1 MKRVVQNILMAI
13 GILFFIGIFIPSFRV
28 ELAKLVDPI
37 LHPLLSLGKI
47 HVVIFILATFTA
59 LYSSIIQRFTVD
71 HKFMMEAQ
79 KRISEFQK
87 KYLKAVKENN
97 QFLLKQLEKEKE
109 DVHRIQVEL
118 MNMNFRTMFYTVVV
132 TIPIWVW
139 LWYVIYDV
147 AHLNVSSIGRYP
159 NVVSHFTVTV
169 PFAGL
174 IHVSQAVI
182 IPWWLFWYILCSVVV
197 GQVFRRILQ
206 E

>member
-1 MKRVVQNILMAI
+1 MKLLKNIVMLV
-13 GILFFIGIFIPSFRV
+13 GIAFMVGIFFPSFRV
-28 ELAKLVDPI
+28 GLAQLVDPV

-47 HVVIFILATFTA
+47 HIVIFILATFTA

-71 HKFMMEAQ
+71 HNFMIEAQ

-87 KYLKAVKENN
+87 KYLKAVRENN
-97 QFLLKQLEKEKE
+97 QFLLKQLEKEKDE
-109 DVHRIQVEL
+109 INRIQAEL

-147 AHLNVSSIGRYP
+147 AHLGVSSVGRYP
-159 NVVSHFTVTV
+159 NVVSHFVVTV
-169 PFAGL
+169 PFAGN
-174 IHVSQAVI
+174 IHVSDSFI
-182 IPWWLFWYILCSVVV
+182 IPWWLFWYIICSIAV
-197 GQVFRRILQ
+197 GQIFRRIIQ

>member
-1 MKRVVQNILMAI
+1 MKLLKNIVMLV
-13 GILFFIGIFIPSFRV
+13 GIAFMVGIFFPSFRV
-28 ELAKLVDPI
+28 GLAQLVDPV

-47 HVVIFILATFTA
+47 HIVIFILATFTA

-71 HKFMMEAQ
+71 HNFMIEAQ

-87 KYLKAVKENN
+87 KYLKAVRENN
-97 QFLLKQLEKEKE
+97 QFLLKQLEKEKDE
-109 DVHRIQVEL
+109 INRIQAEL

-147 AHLNVSSIGRYP
+147 AHLGVSSVGRYP
-159 NVVSHFTVTV
+159 NVVSHFVVTV
-169 PFAGL
+169 PFAGS
-174 IHVSQAVI
+174 IHVSDSFI
-182 IPWWLFWYILCSVVV
+182 IPWWLFWYIICSIAV
-197 GQVFRRILQ
+197 GQIFRRIIQ